1 MIEVF
6 KTNVDHP
13 SQASMLTNVIHLR
26 FDGYLATF
34 DLEDC
39 DRILRIES
47 RTDTVSA
54 TALVELLREFGF
66 RAEVLSDDQ
75 PALH

>member
-13 SQASMLTNVIHLR
+13 GQAKMLTDVIRLR

-47 RTDTVSA
+47 RTNAVST
-54 TALVELLREFGF
+54 TALVELLRDFGF
-66 RAEVLSDDQ
+66 RAEVLSDD
-75 PALH
+75 